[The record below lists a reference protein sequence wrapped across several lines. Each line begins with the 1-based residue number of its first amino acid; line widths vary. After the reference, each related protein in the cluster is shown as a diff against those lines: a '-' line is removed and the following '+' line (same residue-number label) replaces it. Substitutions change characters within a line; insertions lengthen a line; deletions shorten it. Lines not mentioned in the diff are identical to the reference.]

1 MSSKK
6 EILEKINKAKIV
18 YIYNGHI
25 DNYFKSSKSE
35 LMWHFRYLYKRQK
48 TEQSRRLLRVSQR
61 EQGSPTASPRVS
73 EEYKYIKGEL

>member
-35 LMWHFRYLYKRQK
+35 LLWHFRYLYKRQK
-48 TEQSRRLLRVSQR
+48 TEPNYMNSFLKEFNDNINLNDNF
-61 EQGSPTASPRVS
+61 
-73 EEYKYIKGEL
+73 ELYFN

>member
-6 EILEKINKAKIV
+6 EILSKINQTKIV

-35 LMWHFRYLYKRQK
+35 LIWHFRHLYKRQK
-48 TEQSRRLLRVSQR
+48 TEPNKNYMTTFLDEFYNNINLNDNL
-61 EQGSPTASPRVS
+61 
-73 EEYKYIKGEL
+73 ELYFN